1 MAYADAD
8 YYKNTFTGTIIPDED
23 VDSQLVRASDDID
36 RMTYNRIVA
45 RGLESLS
52 VYQQAQVKKA
62 TCAQAEFLYQYGEFT
77 NLPLKSFSAGSI
89 SMSLGEEVNGV
100 MASKTA
106 KRYLDSTGLVDRRL

>member
-8 YYKNTFTGTIIPDED
+8 YYKDTYKGTTIPDDDIERE
-23 VDSQLVRASDDID
+23 LARASDDID
-36 RMTYNRIVA
+36 SVTYNRIVA
-45 RGLESLS
+45 QGFDNLS
-52 VYQQAQVKKA
+52 PYQQEQVKKA

-100 MASKTA
+100 MASRTA
-106 KRYLDSTGLVDRRL
+106 LRYLTPTGLTSRRI